1 MFFAAPG
8 LQRARLPCPSRLVYL
23 KTVYLLTAFI
33 LSPLCPQIWPF
44 SESVWFWSR
53 MDLQHC
59 VTSQHTTQWFDI
71 SVQFRMI
78 TTISPVTKC
87 HPPRILP
94 SFDGIPPS
102 HPARIL
108 PSFDGIPH
116 SHPPRILPSFDGI
129 PPSHPP
135 GILPSFDGI
144 PPSLRFTPVTRLF
157 CNCKFGLLVSITY
170 FSPLPTNLP
179 VATTCLFCDYFFL
192 VSSFVL
198 FFRLHV

>member
-102 HPARIL
+102 
-108 PSFDGIPH
+108 
-116 SHPPRILPSFDGI
+116 
-129 PPSHPP
+129 
-135 GILPSFDGI
+135 
-144 PPSLRFTPVTRLF
+144 LRFTPVTRLF

-198 FFRLHV
+198 FFRLHL